1 MPGYAAALTAA
12 FCWALGGL
20 IAVTPVNRLGP
31 FGFNRIRNPLSF
43 LMLTSLAFLTSGW
56 AQVDYTT
63 IWYIFF
69 SAIVGI
75 FFGDSAL
82 FETMKRMGPRRTSI
96 LFATNA
102 PMTAVI
108 AFLVFDETISSVQIA
123 GCVVILLGVVLAII
137 YGTSKNQHHRWE
149 QVRGSLL
156 AGVILGLTAAFCQA
170 AGAIIIKP
178 VMESGADPVTV
189 SAMRVGIA
197 SVFLISYGWIRQGR
211 QTGNNYSKPTIGL
224 VAWIACSGFIA
235 MVLGMT
241 LLLYG
246 LADGEAGVITTLS
259 STTPVMILPLLWIKT
274 GERPALGSWM
284 GALLTLV
291 GSGIL
296 FNY

>member
-20 IAVTPVNRLGP
+20 IAVTPVIRLGP

-43 LMLTSLAFLTSGW
+43 FMLCSLAFLTSGW
-56 AQVDYTT
+56 AQIDHQYF
-63 IWYIFF
+63 WYIFF
-69 SAIVGI
+69 SAIIGI

-82 FETMKRMGPRRTSI
+82 FVTMNRMGPRRTSI

-108 AFLVFDETISSVQIA
+108 SFLVLDEKLSLGQIA
-123 GCVVILLGVVLAII
+123 GCVVVLLGVLLAII
-137 YGTSKNQHHRWE
+137 YGTANQQHRWE
-149 QVRGSLL
+149 QVRGSVLV
-156 AGVILGLTAAFCQA
+156 GVVSGLTAAFCQA
-170 AGAIIIKP
+170 SGAIIIKP

-197 SVFLISYGWIRQGR
+197 SVFLIAYGWLRQGR
-211 QTGNNYSKPTIGL
+211 QARNNYSKPTIAL
-224 VAWIACSGFIA
+224 VAWIACSGFVAI
-235 MVLGMT
+235 VLGMT

-246 LADGEAGVITTLS
+246 LAKGEAGVITTLS
-259 STTPVMILPLLWIKT
+259 ATTPVMILPLLWIKT
-274 GERPALGSWM
+274 GERPALGSWI
-284 GALLTLV
+284 GAILTVV